1 MIAGGIRLVS
11 GVSFLV
17 APKAASRLWG
27 SDPDDNPTASLL
39 LRSMGY
45 RDALVGAMLLRSGR
59 RGDAQTA
66 GWFLAS
72 AGADLA
78 DLVGGV
84 ANHDRLPAR
93 WQGRRGWHGVLAR
106 LGFVSIALL
115 IYWATWTSL
124 WQSMTALIIGI
135 AVLLGLPIL
144 VRQDLPV
151 LGRALRRY
159 DAKEYATLFRRYREN
174 PAARAAITLV
184 AYLAVLT
191 VLGWSRNALDP
202 NPHLVREIPLNI
214 LVVATSLVAFQL
226 LVAFSRR
233 HMAQFPPTLA
243 MAPSKPVATTAATG

>member
-1 MIAGGIRLVS
+1 VIAGGIRLAS

-45 RDALVGAMLLRSGR
+45 RDALVGAMLLRSGG

-93 WQGRRGWHGVLAR
+93 SRTIG
-106 LGFVSIALL
+106 LGGAVV
-115 IYWATWTSL
+115 
-124 WQSMTALIIGI
+124 GI
-135 AVLLGLPIL
+135 VVGLLG
-144 VRQDLPV
+144 
-151 LGRALRRY
+151 
-159 DAKEYATLFRRYREN
+159 
-174 PAARAAITLV
+174 AARA
-184 AYLAVLT
+184 
-191 VLGWSRNALDP
+191 GR
-202 NPHLVREIPLNI
+202 
-214 LVVATSLVAFQL
+214 
-226 LVAFSRR
+226 
-233 HMAQFPPTLA
+233 
-243 MAPSKPVATTAATG
+243 